1 GRYLT
6 RKIPYRQR
14 GNERNQLCDRNYNT
28 LGRNVPKTFILVV
41 KTSTVVPRNYS
52 AIVRGAFD

>member
-1 GRYLT
+1 MQGSVTEFLKPRLVGVEFYS
-6 RKIPYRQR
+6 
-14 GNERNQLCDRNYNT
+14 NT

-41 KTSTVVPRNYS
+41 KTSIEVPRNYS